1 MYSTVFLSPPFL
13 PLLSLLFLPLLSPP
27 FFPFLSSPFLSLLP
41 FSLSLSSLLSLLS
54 LLPFSLSSLLPFSLS
69 LSSLL
74 SLLSLLPF
82 SSQGT
87 IETSISDQSVLL
99 LCGDEDERSLLERLK
114 IRRGEEIDP
123 VPSRL
128 LRKYIGYARKYVHPH
143 LSIEAADV
151 LQVRTG
157 SLVPNKLGM
166 RSGYEAR

>member
-1 MYSTVFLSPPFL
+1 MYSTVYQGFFLS
-13 PLLSLLFLPLLSPP
+13 LSP
-27 FFPFLSSPFLSLLP
+27 LSPLFSFSLSSLSPFLS
-41 FSLSLSSLLSLLS
+41 FSLSSLLS
-54 LLPFSLSSLLPFSLS
+54 
-69 LSSLL
+69 
-74 SLLSLLPF
+74 F

-143 LSIEAADV
+143 LSVEAADV

-157 SLVPNKLGM
+157 TVL
-166 RSGYEAR
+166 

>member
-27 FFPFLSSPFLSLLP
+27 FFPFLSSPFL
-41 FSLSLSSLLSLLS
+41 
-54 LLPFSLSSLLPFSLS
+54 SLLPFSLS

-166 RSGYEAR
+166 RSGYEARWILNVL

>member
-41 FSLSLSSLLSLLS
+41 FSLSLSSLLSLL
-54 LLPFSLSSLLPFSLS
+54 SLLPFSLS

-151 LQVRTG
+151 LQVRTE
-157 SLVPNKLGM
+157 SCTQ
-166 RSGYEAR
+166 

>member
-1 MYSTVFLSPPFL
+1 MYSTVYQGF
-13 PLLSLLFLPLLSPP
+13 
-27 FFPFLSSPFLSLLP
+27 FLSLSP
-41 FSLSLSSLLSLLS
+41 LSLSSLSPSPPFPLSSLS
-54 LLPFSLSSLLPFSLS
+54 PFLSFFSLSF
-69 LSSLL
+69 
-74 SLLSLLPF
+74 LLPF

-143 LSIEAADV
+143 LSVEAADV

-157 SLVPNKLGM
+157 TVL
-166 RSGYEAR
+166 

>member
-1 MYSTVFLSPPFL
+1 MFSSLLSFPLPFS
-13 PLLSLLFLPLLSPP
+13 LLSLSSL
-27 FFPFLSSPFLSLLP
+27 SPFLSLL
-41 FSLSLSSLLSLLS
+41 SLS
-54 LLPFSLSSLLPFSLS
+54 F
-69 LSSLL
+69 
-74 SLLSLLPF
+74 LLPF

-87 IETSISDQSVLL
+87 IETSISDQSILL

-143 LSIEAADV
+143 LSVEAADV

-157 SLVPNKLGM
+157 TVL
-166 RSGYEAR
+166 